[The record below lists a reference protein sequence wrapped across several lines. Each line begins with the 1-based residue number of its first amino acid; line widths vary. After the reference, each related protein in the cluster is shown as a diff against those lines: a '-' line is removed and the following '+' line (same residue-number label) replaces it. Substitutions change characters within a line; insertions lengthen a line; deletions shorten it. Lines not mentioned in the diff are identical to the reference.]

1 MAGDIPGCELSVM
14 EDIAKIATLG
24 PNLSHSLYRALTAD
38 KDELRQVLQSSSME
52 VLHAALKNPALD
64 EAHLLALL
72 ERRDLSE
79 ELLKS
84 VYGLPAVGES
94 HKLKVAVVRNP
105 CTPGPVTLALLPH
118 LYLFELVAICSLP
131 GATPDQ
137 KVAAERAVIQRLPAI
152 PLGNKLTLARR
163 GTSSII
169 EALLQ
174 EGDPQVIDACLT
186 NPRLK
191 ESAIFRFLSSARA
204 GAETISMIA
213 RHPRWKTRPNLITA
227 LLRNQ
232 KTPVVWYTLFLP
244 SLNTAEI
251 RNLLAS
257 HRLSQTQKVA
267 VEEELKRRGQR

>member
-1 MAGDIPGCELSVM
+1 M
-14 EDIAKIATLG
+14 EDSAKITAFG
-24 PNLSHSLYRALTAD
+24 PNLSHQLHHALTAD
-38 KDELRQVLQSSSME
+38 KNELRQVLQSSSME
-52 VLHAALKNPALD
+52 VLRTALKNPSLD

-84 VYGLPAVGES
+84 VFSLPAVGES
-94 HKLKVAVVRNP
+94 HNLKVAVVRNP
-105 CTPGPVTLALLPH
+105 NTPGPVTLALLPH
-118 LYLFELVAICSLP
+118 LYLFELVTICYLP
-131 GATPDQ
+131 GVTPDQ
-137 KVAAERAVIQRLPAI
+137 KLAAERAVIQRLPAT

-163 GTSSII
+163 GTSNII
-169 EALLQ
+169 EALLR
-174 EGDPQVIDACLT
+174 EGDAQVIDACLT
-186 NPRLK
+186 NPHIK
-191 ESAIFRFLSSARA
+191 ESAIFQFLSSARA
-204 GAETISMIA
+204 NAETISMIA

-244 SLNTAEI
+244 TLNTAEI

-257 HRLSQTQKVA
+257 HRLSQAQKVA

>member
-1 MAGDIPGCELSVM
+1 M

-38 KDELRQVLQSSSME
+38 KDELRQVLQSPSME
-52 VLHAALKNPALD
+52 VLHAALKNPSLD
-64 EAHLLALL
+64 EAHLLAFL

-84 VYGLPAVGES
+84 VSGLPAVGES

-118 LYLFELVAICSLP
+118 LYLFELVAICTLP

-137 KVAAERAVIQRLPAI
+137 KVAAERAVIQRLPAT

-244 SLNTAEI
+244 TLNTAEI